1 MEKKI
6 RFWNKEENKY
16 LCNNKNDLIK
26 NEKDIFIL
34 GTDNLIPEYSTGLVD
49 FYKNEVFEGDIVQD
63 VEDEDYGIIIFENG
77 HFYINII
84 GVCEDIEDI
93 WSFNVVGNIH
103 DKEWREVVKSI
114 GNFEEFKDSE

>member
-63 VEDEDYGIIIFENG
+63 VEVEDYGVIIFENG

-103 DKEWREVVKSI
+103 DKEWQEVVKSI

>member
-63 VEDEDYGIIIFENG
+63 VEVEDYGIIIFENG

-103 DKEWREVVKSI
+103 DKEWQEVVKSI